1 VTEVDLAVVG
11 GGPAGYF
18 GALRFADLCPGASVV
33 ILEKSERVLHK
44 VLISGGGR
52 CNITH
57 QCDDVRTFVRAYPRG
72 GKDLLSSLYAFSP
85 NDTLVWFRER
95 GLDFYTDEE
104 GCVFPISD
112 RSESVIEVLL
122 KEAERLH
129 VRVWTQA
136 GATDLEANSPGDFV
150 LTLSNGDQVRS
161 SQVLW
166 ATGGSRAGLKLLGKA
181 GVPIQ
186 SPVPALYPLKISD
199 TWLTELAGVS
209 MNDCGLSLAGSEISE
224 RGTML
229 ITHRGV
235 SGPAVIRLSSLAAR
249 WLHAVD
255 YHAGLTVD
263 WLPAVRTEQ
272 DSLAIMSRW
281 KDKYGGKQT
290 SSVSP
295 FVELP
300 MRLWRALCGRA
311 GVAEQRWGDLSRVQL
326 RRLNEMLRACE
337 VHVVGRD
344 ASQQEYVT
352 CGGVALAAVDTR
364 RFESRQYPGLFFAGE
379 VLDIDGLT
387 GGYNLQNCW
396 TTGWVAGSSLAQS
409 MSSPA
414 A

>member
-1 VTEVDLAVVG
+1 
-11 GGPAGYF
+11 
-18 GALRFADLCPGASVV
+18 
-33 ILEKSERVLHK
+33 

-85 NDTLVWFRER
+85 SNTLDWFRER

-104 GCVFPISD
+104 GCVFPITD

-122 KEAERLH
+122 KEAERLG

-136 GATDLEANSPGDFV
+136 GVTELEAISPGDFT
-150 LTLSNGDQVRS
+150 LMLSNGDQVKA

-166 ATGGSRAGLKLLGKA
+166 ATGGSRAGLKILGKA

-186 SPVPALYPLKISD
+186 SPVPALFPFKISD
-199 TWLTELAGVS
+199 SWLKELAGIS
-209 MNDCGLSLAGSEISE
+209 INDCRLSLAGSKISE
-224 RGTML
+224 RGTVL

-235 SGPAVIRLSSLAAR
+235 SGPAVIRLSSWGAR
-249 WLHAVD
+249 WLQASD
-255 YHAGLTVD
+255 YRAALMFD

-272 DSLAIMSRW
+272 DSLVMLNRW
-281 KDKYGGKQT
+281 KEQNGAKQT
-290 SSVSP
+290 SSASP

-300 MRLWRALCGRA
+300 VRLWRTLCGRA
-311 GVAEQRWGDLSRVQL
+311 EVADQRWADLSKAQL
-326 RRLNEMLRACE
+326 RSLNGILRACE
-337 VHVVGRD
+337 VQVVGRD

-352 CGGVALAAVDTR
+352 CGGVALEVVDTR

-396 TTGWVAGSSLAQS
+396 TTGWVAGSSLAEYK
-409 MSSPA
+409 SSPA